1 MKKILAILMLLMLNL
16 NIALA
21 QNLEIDET
29 NLSEKDI
36 QYLSAW
42 TSLAVYNDKFSLLA
56 RDILKSNGWNIRF
69 YNEQIAKSDVKYL
82 LADKKIND
90 KDIFFLSIS
99 GTSSWQDVK
108 TDLAVEAT
116 VFQGHN
122 LDEFLQSRNDKDLSE
137 TKPLVHKGFLQ
148 YVQDGFFSANSSG
161 ATVFQGHNLDEFL
174 QSRNDKDLS
183 ETKPLVHKGFLQYVQ
198 DGFFS
203 ANSSGEILG
212 LDLVEHLKQCPEDKI
227 YITGHSLGGAV
238 AELLTA
244 RLLDMGVNSNQIETI
259 TFGAPAVGN
268 KTFVDLYEPKMNL
281 TRITMKGDIVKN
293 LAQIANERFV
303 QFNTNE
309 VWTVSKLE
317 NDKFAHNMLLYFD
330 RAIKNYY
337 DSKEDIALATEDIET
352 CETYVAKP
360 KYDFPNELQSEINYM
375 NLALKDKLLK
385 EDEDCFVDLVDDD
398 LSSNVFQKAKA
409 LNAKYV
415 VFYEF
420 SANKI
425 KDSTSNKRYYIY
437 GSKYIYDIN
446 GNLIRGFSATSDTK
460 EMTVLQSVL
469 YLECQFK

>member
-1 MKKILAILMLLMLNL
+1 MLLMLNL

-137 TKPLVHKGFLQ
+137 TKPLV
-148 YVQDGFFSANSSG
+148 
-161 ATVFQGHNLDEFL
+161 
-174 QSRNDKDLS
+174 
-183 ETKPLVHKGFLQYVQ
+183 
-198 DGFFS
+198 
-203 ANSSGEILG
+203 
-212 LDLVEHLKQCPEDKI
+212 EHLKQCPEDKI

-244 RLLDMGVNSNQIETI
+244 RLLDMGVSSNQIETI

-385 EDEDCFVDLVDDD
+385 EDEDCFIDLSDDD
-398 LSSNVFQKAKA
+398 LSSNVFQKAKV

>member
-1 MKKILAILMLLMLNL
+1 METSKMKNMVVLKNLPSNMIEEAIVIFKENSKIKAKDVINKS
-16 NIALA
+16 N
-21 QNLEIDET
+21 Q
-29 NLSEKDI
+29 LSQVQGKSKDI
-36 QYLSAW
+36 IFKEAEML
-42 TSLAVYNDKFSLLA
+42 VND
-56 RDILKSNGWNIRF
+56 
-69 YNEQIAKSDVKYL
+69 YVKRVESSKNRKIF
-82 LADKKIND
+82 DKKIND

-99 GTSSWQDVK
+99 GTSSWQDIK
-108 TDLAVEAT
+108 TDLAVE
-116 VFQGHN
+116 
-122 LDEFLQSRNDKDLSE
+122 
-137 TKPLVHKGFLQ
+137 
-148 YVQDGFFSANSSG
+148 

-337 DSKEDIALATEDIET
+337 DSRKDIALATEDIKT

-360 KYDFPNELQSEINYM
+360 KYDFPSELQSEINYM
-375 NLALKDKLLK
+375 NLALKNKLLK
-385 EDEDCFVDLVDDD
+385 EDEDCFVDLSDDD

-437 GSKYIYDIN
+437 GSKYIYNIN

>member
-108 TDLAVEAT
+108 TDLAVE
-116 VFQGHN
+116 
-122 LDEFLQSRNDKDLSE
+122 
-137 TKPLVHKGFLQ
+137 
-148 YVQDGFFSANSSG
+148 

-385 EDEDCFVDLVDDD
+385 EDEDCFVDLADDD

-425 KDSTSNKRYYIY
+425 KDSTSNKRYIFMEVN
-437 GSKYIYDIN
+437 IFMI
-446 GNLIRGFSATSDTK
+446 
-460 EMTVLQSVL
+460 
-469 YLECQFK
+469 

>member
-1 MKKILAILMLLMLNL
+1 M
-16 NIALA
+16 
-21 QNLEIDET
+21 
-29 NLSEKDI
+29 
-36 QYLSAW
+36 
-42 TSLAVYNDKFSLLA
+42 
-56 RDILKSNGWNIRF
+56 
-69 YNEQIAKSDVKYL
+69 
-82 LADKKIND
+82 
-90 KDIFFLSIS
+90 
-99 GTSSWQDVK
+99 
-108 TDLAVEAT
+108 AVE
-116 VFQGHN
+116 
-122 LDEFLQSRNDKDLSE
+122 
-137 TKPLVHKGFLQ
+137 
-148 YVQDGFFSANSSG
+148 

-244 RLLDMGVNSNQIETI
+244 RLLDMGVSSNQIETI

-268 KTFVDLYEPKMNL
+268 KTFVDMYEPKMNL

-385 EDEDCFVDLVDDD
+385 EDEDCFVDLSDDD

-437 GSKYIYDIN
+437 GSKYIYDIMV
-446 GNLIRGFSATSDTK
+446 I
-460 EMTVLQSVL
+460 
-469 YLECQFK
+469 

>member
-1 MKKILAILMLLMLNL
+1 MKIILIIIMLLVLNL
-16 NIALA
+16 NLVFA
-21 QNLEIDET
+21 QNLENNES
-29 NLSEKDI
+29 NLKKQDI

-56 RDILKSNGWNIRF
+56 RDILKNDGWNIRF

-90 KDIFFLSIS
+90 KDIYFLSIS

-116 VFQGHN
+116 VFQGHSIE
-122 LDEFLQSRNDKDLSE
+122 EFLLSRNDTDLRE
-137 TKPLVHKGFLQ
+137 DRPLVHKGFLQ
-148 YVQDGFFSANSSG
+148 YVQDGFFSPNSTG
-161 ATVFQGHNLDEFL
+161 
-174 QSRNDKDLS
+174 K
-183 ETKPLVHKGFLQYVQ
+183 
-198 DGFFS
+198 
-203 ANSSGEILG
+203 ILG
-212 LDLVEHLKQCPEDKI
+212 LDLVEHLKLYPEDKI

-244 RLLDMGVNSNQIETI
+244 RLIDMGVNREQIETV

-268 KTFVDLYEPKMNL
+268 KCFVDMYEPKMNL

-337 DSKEDIALATEDIET
+337 DSKKDIALATEDIET

-360 KYDFPNELQSEINYM
+360 KYDFPSELQSEINYM
-375 NLALKDKLLK
+375 NLALKNKLLK
-385 EDEDCFVDLVDDD
+385 EDEDCFVDLSDDD

-437 GSKYIYDIN
+437 GSKYIYNIN

>member
-1 MKKILAILMLLMLNL
+1 MKKILTILMLLMLNL

-137 TKPLVHKGFLQ
+137 TK
-148 YVQDGFFSANSSG
+148 S
-161 ATVFQGHNLDEFL
+161 
-174 QSRNDKDLS
+174 
-183 ETKPLVHKGFLQYVQ
+183 LVHKGFLQYVQ

-227 YITGHSLGGAV
+227 YITGHS
-238 AELLTA
+238 
-244 RLLDMGVNSNQIETI
+244 
-259 TFGAPAVGN
+259 
-268 KTFVDLYEPKMNL
+268 
-281 TRITMKGDIVKN
+281 
-293 LAQIANERFV
+293 
-303 QFNTNE
+303 
-309 VWTVSKLE
+309 
-317 NDKFAHNMLLYFD
+317 
-330 RAIKNYY
+330 
-337 DSKEDIALATEDIET
+337 
-352 CETYVAKP
+352 
-360 KYDFPNELQSEINYM
+360 
-375 NLALKDKLLK
+375 
-385 EDEDCFVDLVDDD
+385 
-398 LSSNVFQKAKA
+398 
-409 LNAKYV
+409 
-415 VFYEF
+415 
-420 SANKI
+420 
-425 KDSTSNKRYYIY
+425 
-437 GSKYIYDIN
+437 
-446 GNLIRGFSATSDTK
+446 
-460 EMTVLQSVL
+460 
-469 YLECQFK
+469 

>member
-16 NIALA
+16 NIVLA
-21 QNLEIDET
+21 QNSEISET
-29 NLSEKDI
+29 NLSETDI

-56 RDILKSNGWNIRF
+56 RDILKNNGWNIRF

-122 LDEFLQSRNDKDLSE
+122 IDEFLQSQNDKDLSE
-137 TKPLVHKGFLQ
+137 TKALVHKGFLQ
-148 YVQDGFFSANSSG
+148 YVQDGFFSPNSSG
-161 ATVFQGHNLDEFL
+161 
-174 QSRNDKDLS
+174 K
-183 ETKPLVHKGFLQYVQ
+183 
-198 DGFFS
+198 
-203 ANSSGEILG
+203 ILG
-212 LDLVEHLKQCPEDKI
+212 LDLVEHLKMYPEDKI

-268 KTFVDLYEPKMNL
+268 KTFVDIYEPKMNL

-303 QFNTNE
+303 QFDTNE
-309 VWTVSKLE
+309 IWIVSELE

-337 DSKEDIALATEDIET
+337 DSKEDIALATQDIET

-360 KYDFPNELQSEINYM
+360 KYDFPNELQSEIKYM
-375 NLALKDKLLK
+375 NLALEDKLLK
-385 EDEDCFVDLVDDD
+385 EDEDCFVDFTDEEPQK
-398 LSSNVFQKAKA
+398 NIFEKAKA

-415 VFYEF
+415 ILYDFNAE
-420 SANKI
+420 KL
-425 KDSTSNKRYYIY
+425 KDSTSNKRYYIC
-437 GSKYIYDIN
+437 GSKYIYDID
-446 GNLIRGFSATSDTK
+446 GNLIKGFSATSDTK
-460 EMTVLQSVL
+460 EMSVLQAVL
-469 YLECQFK
+469 YLECQFY